1 MLQLWAN
8 IIRHRF
14 FGSTEALSWATACF
28 MFMYC
33 HREFVC
39 FASLPPS
46 WHHYFAMGAQ
56 FDLCLCGP
64 AASVPLLALFWDTR
78 QRPQQSV
85 SSSQPSPLPPA
96 SSVSRAPCSHVAS
109 GYSGR
114 LAGLSSLTSSKS
126 YEIVHAVYGAS
137 SSEGGFSSLWHPL
150 VVLATFMLFRRCLVL
165 ASVKLLL
172 PLELPIIAASL
183 WSSLGTFIISDL

>member
-1 MLQLWAN
+1 MLLYCHLDTTILLWALN
-8 IIRHRF
+8 L
-14 FGSTEALSWATACF
+14 T
-28 MFMYC
+28 
-33 HREFVC
+33 FVC
-39 FASLPPS
+39 VVLR
-46 WHHYFAMGAQ
+46 
-56 FDLCLCGP
+56 
-64 AASVPLLALFWDTR
+64 LLYPFSHSFGTR
-78 QRPQQSV
+78 DNGRSKVCRLVSRP
-85 SSSQPSPLPPA
+85 PLPPA